1 MELKQTSRV
10 RHSKFTGLDHREG
23 DTNAWSVPIV
33 PRACNLLSRAAA
45 QSLSGRPSIAFL
57 VNLIRRIR
65 TNMERCNAKRV
76 PYVLK
81 EKRLKKTA
89 PYSLTPSVMINVL
102 VAFTPSHLSS
112 TVFLVRNAVEMER
125 TKRRWNVRIMRTN
138 VKSAQLHA
146 QTSRPQRLLTSR
158 RTS

>member
-65 TNMERCNAKRV
+65 TNMERCNAKPV
-76 PYVLK
+76 LYVLK

-125 TKRRWNVRIMRTN
+125 TKRRWNVRIMRTS

-146 QTSRPQRLLTSR
+146 QMSRPQRLLTSR